1 MREKAS
7 ALANSPCAIGQS
19 AAPFFSSL
27 CFAQVLATGR
37 DEPAGAPVNLEPS
50 QEFFSALFQRTHYLT
65 GVDIM
70 NILAWIVLGLIAGAI
85 AKALFPG
92 HQGGGI
98 LGTMI
103 LGIVGAFVGG
113 SLFSFLTTGT
123 LALTSAGLSL
133 GGILVAV
140 LGAIVALFIY
150 YAVTRRSA
158 SY

>member
-1 MREKAS
+1 
-7 ALANSPCAIGQS
+7 
-19 AAPFFSSL
+19 
-27 CFAQVLATGR
+27 
-37 DEPAGAPVNLEPS
+37 
-50 QEFFSALFQRTHYLT
+50 
-65 GVDIM
+65 M

-92 HQGGGI
+92 HQGGSI

-150 YAVTRRSA
+150 YAVTRRRA